1 MFSRKTALALLFAAA
16 SAKAQSCSASVDG
29 LIGYGVGTTGGGSA
43 SPVVVTSCSALED
56 ALGDPG
62 NVIHIDGK
70 LSDCG
75 ILRVPSD
82 TTIQGV
88 GSGSGLV
95 GGGFRV
101 YRENNV
107 ILRNL
112 DLSLAPDS
120 GDLIDIETAT
130 YVWVDHCDLYNVGIV
145 GGKDDFD
152 GLLDIK
158 RASDFITVSW
168 NKFHDHVSDPA
179 PAPRNTQSLWLA
191 STNP

>member
-16 SAKAQSCSASVDG
+16 SAKAQSCSAAVDG
-29 LIGYGVGTTGGGSA
+29 LIGFGVGTTGGSS
-43 SPVVVTSCSALED
+43 SPITVTSCSALED

-70 LSDCG
+70 LSGCG
-75 ILRVPSD
+75 VLRVPSD

-101 YRENNV
+101 YKENNV

-112 DLSLAPDS
+112 DLSLAADG

-130 YVWVDHCDLYNVGIV
+130 YVWVDHCDLYNEGIV
-145 GGKDDFD
+145 GGKDDYD

-168 NKFHDHVSDPA
+168 TKFHDHVSS
-179 PAPRNTQSLWLA
+179 PRPDS
-191 STNP
+191 